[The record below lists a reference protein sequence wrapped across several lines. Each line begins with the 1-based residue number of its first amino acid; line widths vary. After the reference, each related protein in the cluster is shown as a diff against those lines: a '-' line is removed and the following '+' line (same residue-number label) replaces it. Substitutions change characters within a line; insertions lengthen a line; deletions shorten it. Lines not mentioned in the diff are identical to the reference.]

1 MDVNLEILEG
11 KDWPQAGIH
20 SSLVTTCHRLW
31 TKPVADFTVEDLRIM
46 IGQRLGL
53 PHLVPRAL
61 SLLEREPLAEGDYY
75 PGDLLLSVIGV
86 ESFLVSHPTSLDR
99 LLDVSEIVVS
109 RLGEEDADLRSELVG
124 FVARHRQGEP
134 HRRKW

>member
-1 MDVNLEILEG
+1 MDDNLEILQG
-11 KDWPQAGIH
+11 KGWPEAGFQ

-61 SLLEREPLAEGDYY
+61 SLLERDPLAEGDYY
-75 PGDLLLSVIGV
+75 PGDLLLCVIGV
-86 ESFLVSHPTSLDR
+86 ESFLASHPTSLDR
-99 LLDVSEIVVS
+99 LVDLAEIALS
-109 RLGEEDADLRSELVG
+109 RLSEEDADLRSELAG
-124 FVARHRQGEP
+124 FVARHRT
-134 HRRKW
+134 